1 MIRFNTQTYLLA
13 PSLAR
18 RRNNNHAVTTKRFNN
33 FFSSGARVRVT
44 SRADGDPDRKLA
56 PLPWAPGGGRDRST
70 GSRFGARHSR
80 DILPESARLT
90 QPLVDGAGQVSIFNH
105 NPDHPWDYL
114 FSSCHANWHD
124 QEVIR
129 LGPIAAARS
138 FRCLVLGTVQRAA
151 ERPSS
156 LRENVLRR

>member
-1 MIRFNTQTYLLA
+1 MQAYLLA
-13 PSLAR
+13 PSLPCQ
-18 RRNNNHAVTTKRFNN
+18 RNNNHVVTTKRFNN

-44 SRADGDPDRKLA
+44 SRADGDPDRKPA
-56 PLPWAPGGGRDRST
+56 PLPGSRGGGRYRST

-80 DILPESARLT
+80 ALLPESARLT
-90 QPLVDGAGQVSIFNH
+90 QPLVDGAGQVAVSNH
-105 NPDHPWDYL
+105 NPDHPWGYL
-114 FSSCHANWHD
+114 FSSCHANRHD

-138 FRCLVLGTVQRAA
+138 FLCLVLGPVQRAA
-151 ERPSS
+151 KRSSS